1 VPNNE
6 SEQTADE
13 ENSAITLMAAR
24 ITRMR
29 EVMLVAAC
37 DAEQAAS
44 YFERC
49 GPNRSM
55 LLDSAR
61 KLREAAK

>member
-1 VPNNE
+1 M
-6 SEQTADE
+6 SEDNAGM
-13 ENSAITLMAAR
+13 TLMAAR

-29 EVMLVAAC
+29 EVMLVAAM

-55 LLDSAR
+55 LMDSAR